1 MKISDQ
7 ISMCLSNLLHR
18 KMRTLLTITGV
29 MVGTCL
35 VVIVISLGI
44 AMNAQQEAMINS
56 MGDLTRITIYNY
68 GNTGANGEPI
78 ILDDEAIAAI
88 AKIPGVDV
96 ATPIYQ
102 PQNFSAFIYAGKED
116 RYAMRASYNITGMYA
131 AAFPKMG
138 YELLEGVWPEHQPNQ
153 KKPISILAGEF
164 AAYNFEDTK
173 RKETD
178 ERRYRWPETDEKGNV
193 IVTPFVNFNKD
204 DLILKTEKMEEDSP
218 DSTVVTREI
227 KVAGR
232 IKKDYNKGWETNQG
246 IFMEIEDLKQLEAAY
261 MKANKIKADTSRG
274 QQGYNEAR
282 IYVHTIDDVDTVD
295 AAIKKLGFETES
307 LESIRKP
314 MQDSIKQQQLFLG
327 LLGGV
332 SLLVAAIGITNT
344 MFMSIYERTREIG
357 VMKVLGCKVGNIRSV
372 FLMEAGAIGFLGG
385 IVGVAL
391 SFAAS
396 AAINYFKL
404 SFGGNNQDQMY
415 MYGGGFGMGGEI
427 DPSAMAVSMIPLWL
441 VGAAIVFATLVGLL
455 SGVMPAN
462 RAMKIS
468 ALEAIRHE

>member
-7 ISMCLSNLLHR
+7 ILMCLNNLLHR
-18 KMRTLLTITGV
+18 KMRTMLTVTGV

-44 AMNAQQEAMINS
+44 AMNAQQEAMIRS
-56 MGDLTRITIYNY
+56 MGDLTRITVYTGYN
-68 GNTGANGEPI
+68 NDTGERK
-78 ILDDEAIAAI
+78 ILDDEAVDKIAA
-88 AKIPGVDV
+88 IPGVDV

-102 PQNFSAFIYAGKED
+102 PRNLEASLYSGRDDRYKWEGLGWNVVGIYAE
-116 RYAMRASYNITGMYA
+116 
-131 AAFPKMG
+131 AFPKMG
-138 YELLEGVWPEHQPNQ
+138 FELLEGSYPQHQPNA
-153 KKPISILAGEF
+153 KKPIYVLAGQN
-164 AAYNFEDTK
+164 AAYNFQDTSK
-173 RKETD
+173 KETNSL
-178 ERRYRWPETDEKGNV
+178 RYRFPQTNEEGEV
-193 IVTPFVNFNKD
+193 IQEPFVNFAKD
-204 DLILKTEKMEEDSP
+204 TLMFKTDKQEETSP

-232 IKKDYNKGWETNQG
+232 VKEDYNKMWQTGDG
-246 IFMEIEDLKQLEAAY
+246 LIMELEDLKQLESAY
-261 MKANKIKADTSRG
+261 MKANKIKVNSRMSS
-274 QQGYNEAR
+274 GYNEVRA
-282 IYVHTIDDVDTVD
+282 YAHTMEDVDTID
-295 AAIKKLGFETES
+295 AAITAMGYQTES

-314 MQDSIKQQQLFLG
+314 MQDNIKQQQLFLG

-372 FLMEAGAIGFLGG
+372 FLMEAGAIGFVGG
-385 IVGVAL
+385 IVGVIL

-396 AAINYFKL
+396 ATINYFKL
-404 SFGGNNQDQMY
+404 SFGGNNNQNQMY
-415 MYGGGFGMGGEI
+415 MYGYGMGGGNV
-427 DPSAMAVSMIPLWL
+427 DPAAMPVSMIPLWL
-441 VGAAIVFATLVGLL
+441 VGAAIVFATLVGLM